1 MRTNADLDQTHGFL
15 SLQICGFATC
25 GLGRQGICGVVICG
39 LNITYL
45 WGICDLRTGTPQ
57 KIGGFAIVE

>member
-25 GLGRQGICGVVICG
+25 GLGHLGVFGFVICG
-39 LNITYL
+39 LI
-45 WGICDLRTGTPQ
+45 IC
-57 KIGGFAIVE
+57 GGFVI